1 LLNGDLFPIRQGH
14 HLDDQKKICFI
25 VIELWPLI
33 GIGDVFQQQ
42 RVENKLLADRLEYLD
57 VVDPADVD
65 PDDRLVG
72 GRRQLVGLMRLQFLA
87 AGWAVAEDGERDVF
101 GPPLPDVDKRP
112 RRQAG
117 FF

>member
-1 LLNGDLFPIRQGH
+1 VTQPSLPSSKTLADWLKDIGAIFLERKDIISSEHQTDLLNGDLFPIRQGH

-57 VVDPADVD
+57 VVDPLTLIQTTDSSA
-65 PDDRLVG
+65 G
-72 GRRQLVGLMRLQFLA
+72 GASWLA
-87 AGWAVAEDGERDVF
+87 
-101 GPPLPDVDKRP
+101 
-112 RRQAG
+112 
-117 FF
+117 